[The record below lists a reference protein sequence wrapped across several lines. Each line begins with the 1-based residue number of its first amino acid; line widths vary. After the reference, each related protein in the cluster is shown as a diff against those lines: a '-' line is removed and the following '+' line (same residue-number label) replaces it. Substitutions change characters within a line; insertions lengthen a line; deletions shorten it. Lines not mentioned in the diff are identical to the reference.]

1 MENSELLDVALL
13 FSGAD
18 FLFLLENERDGGVGM
33 FSVDCDLLLGGGTL
47 FKRFEKSP
55 FA

>member
-1 MENSELLDVALL
+1 MENSKLRDVELL

-33 FSVDCDLLLGGGTL
+33 LSVDCALLLVGGTL
-47 FKRFEKSP
+47 SELFEKSP

>member
-33 FSVDCDLLLGGGTL
+33 LSVDCALLLGGGTPSKL
-47 FKRFEKSP
+47 LEKSP